1 MAELTTWSVK
11 MTDGLKEKI
20 AGSLQES
27 GLTGKEFMEVL
38 LNTYEQVKKDRP
50 EITPDLDELETLTK
64 RICAIYVNVG
74 ERITTLL
81 NDKDNSYKTLVTEK
95 TDLAR
100 TLQKR
105 ITELENALKEKI
117 TIAKELA
124 AEKDKIQEEKINLDL
139 RQQREIQQLA
149 EINQSNKSLI
159 EEYRQ
164 KNDTLTGLLAEY
176 ETYKN
181 QIQELK
187 KEVNLEKIKRAGAED
202 KFKKAEDALNKNKEK
217 LFQTEERYKVQI
229 ESIIEQQSFEKEKAL
244 LEQEKSLRNEL
255 QAEREE
261 YNNRIKALLDE
272 IEARNKALN
281 KPKNKDN

>member
-11 MTDGLKEKI
+11 MTDTLKEKI
-20 AGSLQES
+20 SGSLQES

-81 NDKDNSYKTLVTEK
+81 NDKDNSYKALVAEK

-105 ITELENALKEKI
+105 ITELENSLKDKI

-124 AEKDKIQEEKINLDL
+124 AEKDKIQEEKINLEL
-139 RQQREIQQLA
+139 RQQKEIQQLA

-202 KFKKAEDALNKNKEK
+202 KFKKAEDTLNKNKEK

-261 YNNRIKALLDE
+261 YNNRIKTLLDE
-272 IEARNKALN
+272 IEAR
-281 KPKNKDN
+281 

>member
-20 AGSLQES
+20 SGSLQES

-81 NDKDNSYKTLVTEK
+81 NDKDNSYKALVAEK

-105 ITELENALKEKI
+105 ITELENSLKDKI

-124 AEKDKIQEEKINLDL
+124 AEKDKIQEEKINLEL
-139 RQQREIQQLA
+139 RQQKEIQQLA

-217 LFQTEERYKVQI
+217 LFQAEERYKAQI

-261 YNNRIKALLDE
+261 YNNRIKTLLDE

>member
-11 MTDGLKEKI
+11 MTDTLKEKI

-105 ITELENALKEKI
+105 ITELENSLKGVAL
-117 TIAKELA
+117 T
-124 AEKDKIQEEKINLDL
+124 
-139 RQQREIQQLA
+139 
-149 EINQSNKSLI
+149 
-159 EEYRQ
+159 
-164 KNDTLTGLLAEY
+164 
-176 ETYKN
+176 
-181 QIQELK
+181 
-187 KEVNLEKIKRAGAED
+187 
-202 KFKKAEDALNKNKEK
+202 F
-217 LFQTEERYKVQI
+217 
-229 ESIIEQQSFEKEKAL
+229 
-244 LEQEKSLRNEL
+244 
-255 QAEREE
+255 
-261 YNNRIKALLDE
+261 
-272 IEARNKALN
+272 
-281 KPKNKDN
+281 

>member
-20 AGSLQES
+20 SGSLQES

-81 NDKDNSYKTLVTEK
+81 NDKDNSYKALVAEK

-105 ITELENALKEKI
+105 ITELENSLKDKI

-124 AEKDKIQEEKINLDL
+124 AEKDKIQEEKINLEL
-139 RQQREIQQLA
+139 RQQKEIQQLA

-217 LFQTEERYKVQI
+217 LFQAEERYKAQI

-244 LEQEKSLRNEL
+244 LEQEKTLRNEL

-261 YNNRIKALLDE
+261 YNNRIKTLLDE
-272 IEARNKALN
+272 IEARNKALIF
-281 KPKNKDN
+281 KKEVK

>member
-11 MTDGLKEKI
+11 MTDTLKEKI

-81 NDKDNSYKTLVTEK
+81 NDKDNSYKSLVTEK
-95 TDLAR
+95 TELAR

-105 ITELENALKEKI
+105 ITELENSLKEKI

-124 AEKDKIQEEKINLDL
+124 AEKDKIQEEKISLEL
-139 RQQREIQQLA
+139 RQQKEIQQLA
-149 EINQSNKSLI
+149 ETNQSNKSLI

-181 QIQELK
+181 QNQELK
-187 KEVNLEKIKRAGAED
+187 KEVNLEKIKRAGSED
-202 KFKKAEDALNKNKEK
+202 KLKKSEDALNKNKEK
-217 LFQTEERYKVQI
+217 LFQAEERYKAQI

-261 YNNRIKALLDE
+261 YNNRIKTLLDE
-272 IEARNKALN
+272 IEARNKALSN
-281 KPKNKDN
+281 PKESKN

>member
-11 MTDGLKEKI
+11 MTDTLKEKI

-81 NDKDNSYKTLVTEK
+81 NDKDNSYKALVTEK

-105 ITELENALKEKI
+105 ITELENSLKEKI

-124 AEKDKIQEEKINLDL
+124 AEKDKIQEEKINLEL
-139 RQQREIQQLA
+139 RQQNEIRQLA

-176 ETYKN
+176 ETCKS

-244 LEQEKSLRNEL
+244 LEQEKFLRNEL

-272 IEARNKALN
+272 IEARNKAL
-281 KPKNKDN
+281 KNP

>member
-11 MTDGLKEKI
+11 MTDTLKEKI
-20 AGSLQES
+20 AGSLQQS

-81 NDKDNSYKTLVTEK
+81 NDKDNYCKALVAEK

-105 ITELENALKEKI
+105 ITELENSLKEKI
-117 TIAKELA
+117 TLAKELA
-124 AEKDKIQEEKINLDL
+124 AEKDKIQEEKINLEL
-139 RQQREIQQLA
+139 WQQKEIHQLA

-164 KNDTLTGLLAEY
+164 KNDTLTGLLTEY
-176 ETYKN
+176 ETYKS

-187 KEVNLEKIKRAGAED
+187 KELDQEMNKSKEAQGKTKDAEETLKRT
-202 KFKKAEDALNKNKEK
+202 KER
-217 LFQTEERYKVQI
+217 LFQTEERYKAQI
-229 ESIIEQQSFEKEKAL
+229 ENIIDQHSFEKEKAL
-244 LEQEKSLRNEL
+244 LEQEKFLRNEL
-255 QAEREE
+255 QAVRDE
-261 YNNRIKALLDE
+261 YNNRIKVLLDE
-272 IEARNKALN
+272 IEVKNKSLN

>member
-11 MTDGLKEKI
+11 MTDTLKEKI
-20 AGSLQES
+20 AGSLQQS

-64 RICAIYVNVG
+64 RICAIYVNVR

-81 NDKDNSYKTLVTEK
+81 NDKDNSYKALVAEK

-105 ITELENALKEKI
+105 ITELENSLKEKI
-117 TIAKELA
+117 TLAKELE
-124 AEKDKIQEEKINLDL
+124 AEKDKLREEKINLEL
-139 RQQREIQQLA
+139 RQQNEIQQLA
-149 EINQSNKSLI
+149 EINLSNKSLI

-164 KNDTLTGLLAEY
+164 KNDTLTGLLAKY
-176 ETYKN
+176 ETHKN
-181 QIQELK
+181 QLHELK
-187 KEVNLEKIKRAGAED
+187 KEINLEKIKRAGSED
-202 KFKKAEDALNKNKEK
+202 KLKKSEDALGKAKER
-217 LFQTEERYKVQI
+217 LLQTEERYKAEV
-229 ESIIEQQSFEKEKAL
+229 ENIIKQQSFEKEKAL
-244 LEQEKSLRNEL
+244 LEQEKFLRNEL

-261 YNNRIKALLDE
+261 YNNRITTLLDE
-272 IEARNKALN
+272 IEEK
-281 KPKNKDN
+281 KKN

>member
-20 AGSLQES
+20 SGSLQES

-81 NDKDNSYKTLVTEK
+81 NDKDNSYKALVAEK

-105 ITELENALKEKI
+105 ITELENSLKDKI

-124 AEKDKIQEEKINLDL
+124 AEKDKIQEEKINLEL
-139 RQQREIQQLA
+139 RQQKEIQQLA

-176 ETYKN
+176 ELYKN

-217 LFQTEERYKVQI
+217 LFQAEERYKAQI

-261 YNNRIKALLDE
+261 YNNRIKTLLDE

>member
-38 LNTYEQVKKDRP
+38 LNTYEQAKKDRP

-81 NDKDNSYKTLVTEK
+81 NDKDNSYKALVTEK

-105 ITELENALKEKI
+105 ITELENSLKEKI

-124 AEKDKIQEEKINLDL
+124 AEKDKIQEEKINLEL
-139 RQQREIQQLA
+139 RQQNEIRQLA

-176 ETYKN
+176 ETYRN

-187 KEVNLEKIKRAGAED
+187 KEINLEKIKRAGAED
-202 KFKKAEDALNKNKEK
+202 KLKKAEDALGKTKEK
-217 LFQTEERYKVQI
+217 LSQTEERHKAEV
-229 ESIIEQQSFEKEKAL
+229 ENIINQQSFEKEKAL
-244 LEQEKSLRNEL
+244 LQQEKTLRNEL
-255 QAEREE
+255 QAVREE
-261 YNNRIKALLDE
+261 SNNKIRTLLDE
-272 IEARNKALN
+272 IENTNKALIN
-281 KPKNKDN
+281 KRK

>member
-164 KNDTLTGLLAEY
+164 KNDTLAGLLAEY

>member
-11 MTDGLKEKI
+11 MTDTLKEKI

-50 EITPDLDELETLTK
+50 EIKPDLDELETITK

-81 NDKDNSYKTLVTEK
+81 NEKDNSYKAIVEEK

-105 ITELENALKEKI
+105 ITELENALKEKR
-117 TIAKELA
+117 TLAKELE
-124 AEKDKIQEEKINLDL
+124 AERDKIQEEKINLEL
-139 RQQREIQQLA
+139 RQQKELQQLA
-149 EINQSNKSLI
+149 EINQGNKTLI

-176 ETYKN
+176 ETYKS
-181 QIQELK
+181 QLQELK
-187 KEVNLEKIKRAGAED
+187 KELDQERNKSKEAQGKTKDAEETLKRT
-202 KFKKAEDALNKNKEK
+202 KER
-217 LFQTEERYKVQI
+217 LFQTEERYKAQI
-229 ESIIEQQSFEKEKAL
+229 ENIIDQHSFEKEKAL

-255 QAEREE
+255 QAVRDE
-261 YNNRIKALLDE
+261 YNNRIKVLLDE

>member
-20 AGSLQES
+20 SGSLQES

-50 EITPDLDELETLTK
+50 EITPDLDELETITK

-81 NDKDNSYKTLVTEK
+81 NEKDNSFKALVEEK

-105 ITELENALKEKI
+105 ITELENAIKERI
-117 TIAKELA
+117 TVAKELT
-124 AEKDKIQEEKINLDL
+124 AERDKIQEEKINLEL
-139 RQQREIQQLA
+139 RQQKELQQLA
-149 EINQSNKSLI
+149 EINHSNKTLI

-187 KEVNLEKIKRAGAED
+187 KELDQERNKSKEAQGKTKDTEETLKRT
-202 KFKKAEDALNKNKEK
+202 KER
-217 LFQTEERYKVQI
+217 LFQTEERYKAQI
-229 ESIIEQQSFEKEKAL
+229 ENIIDQHSFEKEKAL

-255 QAEREE
+255 QAVRDE

-272 IEARNKALN
+272 IEG
-281 KPKNKDN
+281 KNKILQKSK